1 MQVRDWNTFITA
13 NPSATLLAAVVSSR
27 LPPALMFDKN
37 GKKLPTPY
45 KLFCE
50 WLDATLVG
58 TWSTIAVPMGFVIGV
73 TGAVDKTRILAAYG
87 PARHKGFKLA
97 GKSVG
102 VLSFTDGSYAKL
114 ATERGYTLNI

>member
-1 MQVRDWNTFITA
+1 MQVRNWNTFITT
-13 NPSATLLAAVVSSR
+13 NSSVTLLAAVVSTR

-50 WLDATLVG
+50 WLDTTLVS
-58 TWSTIAVPMGFVIGV
+58 TWSTIAVPTGFVIGV
-73 TGAVDKTRILAAYG
+73 IDAKDETTILAAYG
-87 PARHKGFKLA
+87 PARHKGLKLA

-102 VLSFTDGSYAKL
+102 VLSYTDGSYAKL